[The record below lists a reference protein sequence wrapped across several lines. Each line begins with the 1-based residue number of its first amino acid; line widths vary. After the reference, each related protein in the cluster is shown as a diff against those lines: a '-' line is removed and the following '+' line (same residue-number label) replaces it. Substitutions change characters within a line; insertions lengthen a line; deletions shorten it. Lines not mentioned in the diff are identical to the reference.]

1 MPRPA
6 KGARLYLHPDER
18 VWLIR
23 DGSVTRRTGCGEAD
37 RAGAEKRLGEHI
49 ATKFKPIA
57 RESDPAQLS
66 VAEVLTAYGREHA
79 STTKGTSPSMAGYNI
94 VTLVGW
100 WRTRTIA
107 EINKTTCQRYTAHRM
122 TAVKSTGTPRRELA
136 VLQAAVN
143 FWHETHGPLTAVPK
157 VTLPSKPPARS
168 RWLNRSEAA
177 LLIAGSLGWYREF
190 WCDVPTRRQ
199 QWRWRRYAGG
209 INRHLARFILLGLYT
224 GSRKQA
230 LLGAQWMANVTGG
243 WIDLDRSIMYRKAA
257 EQEETK
263 KRQPATRLG
272 RRIQAHL
279 RRWKSLDDQARV
291 IAAKQ
296 NESEQEA
303 KPLPVYLHVVS
314 WRGGGVRSVRTA
326 WDAAIELAWLD
337 GEVTP
342 HVLRHT
348 RATWMMQQGV
358 DLWQAAGSLGM
369 SVQMLQ
375 ENYGHHHPDW
385 QREAAEV

>member
-1 MPRPA
+1 
-6 KGARLYLHPDER
+6 
-18 VWLIR
+18 
-23 DGSVTRRTGCGEAD
+23 
-37 RAGAEKRLGEHI
+37 
-49 ATKFKPIA
+49 
-57 RESDPAQLS
+57 
-66 VAEVLTAYGREHA
+66 
-79 STTKGTSPSMAGYNI
+79 MAGYNI

-100 WRTRTIA
+100 WGTRTIA
-107 EINKTTCQRYTAHRM
+107 EINKTTCQRYTANRM

-177 LLIAGSLGWYREF
+177 SLLAGSLGWYREL
-190 WCDVPTRRQ
+190 WCDVATRRQ
-199 QWRWRRYAGG
+199 HWRWRRYAGG
-209 INRHLARFILLGLYT
+209 INRHLARFILLGIYT

-230 LLGAQWMANVTGG
+230 LLGAQWMPNVTGG

-272 RRIQAHL
+272 RRIQTHL
-279 RRWKSLDDQARV
+279 RRWKRIDDAARALAV
-291 IAAKQ
+291 
-296 NESEQEA
+296 EQGGSGDGA
-303 KPLPVYLHVVS
+303 KPLPVYLNIVS
-314 WRGGGVRSVRTA
+314 WRGCGVRSVRTA
-326 WDAAIELAWLD
+326 WDAAIEMAWLD
-337 GEVTP
+337 DEVTP